1 MWERKKLLKNI
12 DFYLLGTVLLLVVIS
27 LVMIY
32 STTSHNT
39 ALTSGNPFLM
49 VKKQLVAIMIGIF
62 GMSIIMC
69 SDYRLPDLVYQILYG
84 FNLLLLIIVLT
95 PLGHE
100 VKGAKSWLN
109 LGGPFS
115 LQPSEFAK
123 LMVIITLA
131 KHLADKEDLDSFWD
145 LWSPFLHILPPLA
158 LVFLQPDLG
167 TALVFFFFFFI
178 MLYIAGYNGR
188 FLFGIIM
195 AGVLILALIF
205 LSHHYFG
212 TPLPFKEYQI
222 RRMTIFLN
230 PDSDPTGS
238 GWNVRQA
245 IIAVGSGRFAGKGL
259 FQGTQG
265 RLGFLPENHT
275 DFIFAVLCEEWGF
288 LGGFTVLSLYFILV
302 WRSLVIMQH
311 AKDKYGRLIAS
322 GITAMFVFH
331 ILENIGMNM
340 GIMPITGI
348 PLPFLSYG
356 GSSVITNLFA
366 VGFLESIWIRRQ
378 KLLF

>member
-1 MWERKKLLKNI
+1 MWERKNLLKNI
-12 DFYLLGTVLLLVVIS
+12 DFYLLGTVLLLVVIG

-32 STTSHNT
+32 STTCHNT
-39 ALTSGNPFLM
+39 GLTGGNPFLM
-49 VKKQLVAIMIGIF
+49 VRKQLCAIIIGLF
-62 GMSIIMC
+62 GMTIIMC
-69 SDYRLPDLVYQILYG
+69 SDYRLPDLMYQILYG
-84 FNLLLLIIVLT
+84 FNLFLLIIVLT
-95 PLGHE
+95 PLGLE

-131 KHLADKEDLDSFWD
+131 KFLADKEDLDSFWD
-145 LWSPFLHILPPLA
+145 LWSPFLHILPPLV
-158 LVFLQPDLG
+158 LIFMQPDLG

-188 FLFGIIM
+188 FLFGILL
-195 AGVLILALIF
+195 AGILILTLVF

-245 IIAVGSGRFAGKGL
+245 IIAVGSGRFTGKGL

-275 DFIFAVLCEEWGF
+275 DFIFSVLCEEWGF
-288 LGGFTVLSLYFILV
+288 LGGFTILSLYFILV
-302 WRSLVIMQH
+302 WRSLVVMQY

-322 GITAMFVFH
+322 GIMAMFVFH
-331 ILENIGMNM
+331 ILENVGMNM